1 MTDFAIYIGP
11 SEYLNKLIQANGR
24 SNKDIS
30 INNTLYTHL
39 YDDIGVNIE
48 TKRTGEDLRDAQYK
62 LQTSASYAD
71 CFCLLAA
78 VTCCLH
84 PFEKVVERRLLR
96 SCVKNKF

>member
-1 MTDFAIYIGP
+1 MP
-11 SEYLNKLIQANGR
+11 SNRAF
-24 SNKDIS
+24 
-30 INNTLYTHL
+30 LYPIVQPTK
-39 YDDIGVNIE
+39 YVVNIE

-62 LQTSASYAD
+62 LQASASCAD